1 MIENCGQI
9 LCSAKNVIKSKEF
22 EDYMNKTKRR
32 ITRGTSK
39 IEQSFSLR
47 DVQNPLAFSFTDMSL
62 TTKTSPRKKILNNLF
77 GVVYPFN
84 VTAIVGTSGC
94 GKLFANQYNACA
106 NVVISRK
113 TTFLNL
119 LRGLEGKLAIKMS
132 RAHFTST
139 AFLYRICPHFAPL
152 WGLFRKMMYL
162 ELTIEECITM

>member
-1 MIENCGQI
+1 MRNNHRRLRGSEIPDEYESDNSVSSVSTTRSGRSKLRNI
-9 LCSAKNVIKSKEF
+9 IKSKEF
-22 EDYMNKTKRR
+22 EDYMNKSKRR

-47 DVQNPLAFSFTDMSL
+47 HVQNPLTFSFTDMSL

-94 GKLFANQYNACA
+94 GKLFTSQCNAYA

-113 TTFLNL
+113 NNFS
-119 LRGLEGKLAIKMS
+119 E
-132 RAHFTST
+132 
-139 AFLYRICPHFAPL
+139 FA
-152 WGLFRKMMYL
+152 
-162 ELTIEECITM
+162 